1 MSRHY
6 QKASK
11 TAVNYVTK
19 YTPTMQDQQR
29 AVYKKHR
36 AVKWTAKIM
45 NRRKWNKWK
54 QDGMENALEKHT
66 N

>member
-1 MSRHY
+1 
-6 QKASK
+6 
-11 TAVNYVTK
+11 
-19 YTPTMQDQQR
+19 MQDQQR